1 MSCTAEALRKRWL
14 LVLSSRWP
22 LPTSPEARLHRQG
35 CPGKKAEGSFPR
47 LLPQRLSRAVQLSCG
62 CCSLHSLTWPPVW
75 ARPRAGHRITGA
87 WDGVP
92 VPRTGSG
99 GGWSLTAESLPGAA
113 SPQNS
118 SHPGT
123 GRRGQAKAPPL
134 PQFRTTL
141 QAQHT
146 PSAAVGPAEAWA
158 GLASQPLRPRPSPV
172 SPMPHYQR

>member
-1 MSCTAEALRKRWL
+1 MSRTAEAPRKRWL
-14 LVLSSRWP
+14 LFLSSRWP
-22 LPTSPEARLHRQG
+22 SPASPEARLHRQG
-35 CPGKKAEGSFPR
+35 CPGKKAEGSSPR
-47 LLPQRLSRAVQLSCG
+47 LLPQRPGRAVQLSCG
-62 CCSLHSLTWPPVW
+62 CCLLHSLTRPPVW
-75 ARPRAGHRITGA
+75 AGPRAGHRITGA

-92 VPRTGSG
+92 VSRTGSG
-99 GGWSLTAESLPGAA
+99 GGWWLTAESLPGAA
-113 SPQNS
+113 SPRNS

-141 QAQHT
+141 RAQRT
-146 PSAAVGPAEAWA
+146 PSAALGPVEAWA